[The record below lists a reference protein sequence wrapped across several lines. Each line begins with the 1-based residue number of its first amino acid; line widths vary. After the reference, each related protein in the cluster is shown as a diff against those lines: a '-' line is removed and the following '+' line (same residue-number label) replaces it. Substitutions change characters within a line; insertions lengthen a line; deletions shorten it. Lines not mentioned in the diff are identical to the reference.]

1 MAGFPA
7 WFAGEIITADGLN
20 GRNMRLVAQES
31 DLTLT
36 TTSFVAS
43 QITWVPEPNA
53 VYAYWLYISYSA
65 DTTADLA
72 WEWESE
78 STCGVLLASFTQA
91 YVLGAAAGVDT
102 GASVIMRRPANT
114 TDRLAGGT
122 GVGNFHS
129 AYDQGT
135 FSTNSAPTAQT
146 LYVRQGVA
154 SGSTILRGG
163 NQTRL
168 VYQRIA

>member
-31 DLTLT
+31 DLDLT
-36 TTSFVAS
+36 STTFVES

-65 DTTADLA
+65 DAAADLV
-72 WEWESE
+72 WRWESE
-78 STCGVLLASFTQA
+78 STCGVLMASFTQA
-91 YVLGAAAGVDT
+91 YVLGAAAGVNT
-102 GASVIMRRPANT
+102 GASIILRRPANT
-114 TDRLAGGT
+114 TERLAGGT
-122 GVGNFHS
+122 GASNFHS

-135 FSTNSAPTAQT
+135 FSTNAAPTAQT
-146 LYVRQGVA
+146 LYVRQNAA

-168 VYQRIA
+168 MYQRIA

>member
-31 DLTLT
+31 DLDLT

-53 VYAYWLYISYSA
+53 VYAYWMYISYSA
-65 DTTADLA
+65 DPTADLV
-72 WEWESE
+72 WEWEAE
-78 STCGVLLASFTQA
+78 GTCGVLMASFTQA
-91 YVLGAAAGVDT
+91 YAQSALAGANT
-102 GASVIMRRPANT
+102 GAEIIMRRPANT
-114 TDRLAGGT
+114 TNRVAGGT
-122 GVGNFHS
+122 DVANFHS

-135 FSTNSAPTAQT
+135 FSTNAAPTAQT
-146 LYVRQGVA
+146 LYVSQAVA
-154 SGSTILRGG
+154 SGETILRGG

>member
-31 DLTLT
+31 DLDLTSTTL
-36 TTSFVAS
+36 VAS

-53 VYAYWLYISYSA
+53 VYAYWMYISYSA
-65 DTTADLA
+65 DVTADMV
-72 WEWESE
+72 WEWEAE
-78 STCGVLLASFTQA
+78 GTCGVLMASFTQA
-91 YVLGAAAGVDT
+91 YILGAAAGANT
-102 GASVIMRRPANT
+102 GASIIMRRPGNT
-114 TDRLAGGT
+114 TDRVAGGT
-122 GVGNFHS
+122 DVANFHS

-135 FSTNSAPTAQT
+135 FSTNAAPTAQT
-146 LYVRQGVA
+146 LYVRQNAA

-168 VYQRIA
+168 IYQRIA

>member
-36 TTSFVAS
+36 TTSFVDS

-53 VYAYWLYISYSA
+53 VYAYWMYISYSA
-65 DTTADLA
+65 DTTADLV
-72 WEWESE
+72 WQWESE
-78 STCGVLLASFTQA
+78 STCGVLMASFTQA
-91 YVLGAAAGVDT
+91 YILGAASGANT
-102 GASVIMRRPANT
+102 GASIIMRRPGNT
-114 TDRLAGGT
+114 TDRVAGGT
-122 GVGNFHS
+122 DVANFHS

-135 FSTNSAPTAQT
+135 FSTNAAPTAQT
-146 LYVRQGVA
+146 LMVRQNVA